1 MSFQI
6 RKKAYESADLDVTS
20 FMNLMIVLVPV
31 LLLTMTFTQVTV
43 LDIKLPELTGGD
55 SQSGESQS
63 QLEVEITK
71 TGFNV
76 YYPQNTLLKAIPLKT
91 SEQGESYDYRY
102 LSLVLQEIKSQISDK
117 QDILILSEAS
127 IDYQSL
133 VLTMDTVKS
142 YQTTVV
148 ASLVEV
154 ELFPNISLGDAS
166 ARK

>member
-6 RKKAYESADLDVTS
+6 RQKEYESAELDVTS

-43 LDIKLPELTGGD
+43 LDIKLPELTGGEN
-55 SQSGESQS
+55 SSAESQS
-63 QLEVEITK
+63 QLEVEITDA
-71 TGFNV
+71 GFNV
-76 YYPQNTLLKAIPLKT
+76 YYPQNTLLRDIPINT
-91 SEQGESYDYRY
+91 TEEGQSYDYRQ
-102 LSLVLQEIKSQISDK
+102 LSLVLQEIKSQLNEK
-117 QDILILSEAS
+117 QDILILSAPN

-148 ASLVEV
+148 ASLVEI

-166 ARK
+166 VKR